1 VIVGKNITLLTITNW
16 SRRVVR
22 KMFKGIRHNSFV
34 CLDDVSECVEDM
46 NYVIYNPNI
55 EGVEIR
61 KNRLYEKI
69 KWRFGVELT
78 EEQLDHLTSYGALD
92 LEKFVQE
99 LQQIIK
105 K

>member
-1 VIVGKNITLLTITNW
+1 
-16 SRRVVR
+16 
-22 KMFKGIRHNSFV
+22 MFKGIRHNTFV

-69 KWRFGVELT
+69 KFRFGVELT
-78 EEQLDHLTSYGALD
+78 EDQLDRLTGYDAMNLD
-92 LEKFVQE
+92 KFVKE
-99 LQQIIK
+99 LQQIIRK
-105 K
+105 